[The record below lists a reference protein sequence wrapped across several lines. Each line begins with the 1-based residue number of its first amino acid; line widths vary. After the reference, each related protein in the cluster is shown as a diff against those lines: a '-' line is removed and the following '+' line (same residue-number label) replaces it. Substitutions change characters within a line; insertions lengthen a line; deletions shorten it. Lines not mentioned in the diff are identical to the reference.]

1 MSKFKLEFSLKQHTP
16 IIHFQSEQ
24 SGATLRA
31 TELKPKLDRFLLE
44 HVKGIPFKE
53 NANGHRS
60 LDYKVKVEANQSKES
75 QYQTYISKKDRDNL
89 RLKEGSYFG
98 DNQAIK
104 SENVKIHFFAFNETI
119 FNAIEKH
126 FNEFIAIS
134 SFGTRNN
141 KGFGNFTNIITDEES
156 FKQFLLNH
164 YIILST
170 KSDNNPL
177 KSILLDYQKLKS
189 GGRNG
194 VKSNLMEYFY
204 PDIRWGKR
212 WIKRMLKEKKED
224 WFHDLKDEYH
234 QENDFNFNDDEK
246 YFFLRALLGLAE
258 HNEFLVNSNKQ
269 DKLIVKIENIDF
281 DKDKKKI
288 IERYASPII
297 FKVFNNKIYILIKKN
312 EPMNTNIFNK
322 SFKFTAYYKR
332 SKEDTVELGT
342 LKTPSSFDIKS
353 FLREVL

>member
-1 MSKFKLEFSLKQHTP
+1 MSNSKFKIEFTLKQHTP
-16 IIHFQSEQ
+16 MIHFQSEQ
-24 SGATLRA
+24 KGATLRA

-44 HVKGIPFKE
+44 HVEGIPFKE

-60 LDYKVKVEANQSKES
+60 LDYKVKIEANQSEKS
-75 QYQTYISKKDRDNL
+75 KYQTHIPTRDRNNPT
-89 RLKEGSYFG
+89 LKEGSYFG
-98 DNQAIK
+98 EDKAIK
-104 SENVKIHFFAFNETI
+104 SANVKVHFFAFNETI
-119 FNAIEKH
+119 FNAIEKY

-164 YIILST
+164 YTIVSS
-170 KSDNNPL
+170 KSDNYPL
-177 KSILLDYQKLKS
+177 KRILRDYQKLKS

-204 PDIRWGKR
+204 PDIRWEKR

-224 WFHDLKDEYH
+224 WFRDLKDEYH

-246 YFFLRALLGLAE
+246 YFFARALLGLAE
-258 HNEFLVNSNKQ
+258 QNEFLVNSDRE
-269 DKLIVKIENIDF
+269 DKLIVKIENIDS
-281 DKDKKKI
+281 DKT
-288 IERYASPII
+288 IERYPSPII
-297 FKVFNNKIYILIKKN
+297 FKVFNNKIYTLIKKN

-322 SFKFTAYYKR
+322 SFKFTAYYK
-332 SKEDTVELGT
+332 KNKTNIVELGT